1 MVLYIKHP
9 RPDFRRLKWINLSGK
24 WLFQFDE
31 RETLKPD
38 SLQNEDSFEDEIN
51 VPYPYQS
58 ELSGIAIEKE
68 VDVVWY
74 GKRFK
79 ISQAELSQFK
89 TALLNFGAVD
99 YETHVW
105 LNGKYLGSHIGGFDS
120 FQFDISEV
128 LKEENFLLLKIIDRH
143 RDQPRGK
150 QAEKG
155 KQPAGII
162 YTRVTGIWQPV
173 WIDLIKDK
181 PYITQIL
188 VNPHINGRVDINLNL
203 STEAERLS
211 AEVSFIYGGASLDVY
226 NFDFSEKNKTFS
238 MDIEDPSLWS
248 PDDPQLYDIDITL
261 MKDGVPVDTISSYFG
276 FRSIEVKGDK
286 ILLNGKILY
295 LQQVLDQGFYPEGI
309 YTPKDPDVFLQDLKN
324 ILELGFN
331 GVRAHQK
338 PPDPRY
344 LYFADSLGILVWEEM
359 GDWGMSLTK
368 KNLPIFLQQWKNI
381 IKRDINHP
389 SVITWVPLNERAEIS
404 NNEEAR
410 EFAEAV
416 YNETKS
422 VDSTRPVVDASGWT
436 HVKTDIYDVHDYLY
450 SLQPGALYAQILV
463 DEEWKAFMDGT
474 EELDFGEQPFKT
486 GLQGAYQQQPVVISE
501 FGGWGIENQKPIVNR
516 PRYSYAYL
524 PDSFRLESKFRDV
537 TTAIASTRYIS
548 GYCYT
553 QLYDVEGEIN
563 GLLTYDRK
571 WKVQPHVIKAI
582 NVNAKKKWIWE
593 NV

>member
-1 MVLYIKHP
+1 MMFYIKHP
-9 RPDFRRLKWINLSGK
+9 RPDFRRTKWIDLSGK

-31 RETLKPD
+31 RENLNSD
-38 SLQNEDSFEDEIN
+38 SLQNEDNFENEIN

-58 ELSGIAIEKE
+58 ELSGIGTEKE

-74 GKRFK
+74 GKHFK
-79 ISQAELSQFK
+79 IPQAELSNHK
-89 TALLNFGAVD
+89 VALLNFGAVD

-105 LNGKYLGSHIGGFDS
+105 LNGKYLGKHIGGFDS
-120 FQFDISEV
+120 FHFDISDV
-128 LKEENFLLLKIIDRH
+128 LKEENFLLLKVIDRH
-143 RDQPRGK
+143 GDQPRGK

-155 KQPAGII
+155 KHPAGII

-173 WIDLIKDK
+173 WIELIKDK

-188 VNPHINGRVDINLNL
+188 ISPHIHGRVDIRLG
-203 STEAERLS
+203 LS
-211 AEVSFIYGGASLDVY
+211 AEVERLSTEVSLIYGGASLDVY
-226 NFDFSEKNKTFS
+226 SFDLSEKNKTFS

-261 MKDGVPVDTISSYFG
+261 MKDGVPVDIISSYFA
-276 FRSIEVKGDK
+276 FRSIKIKGDT

-309 YTPKDPDVFLQDLKN
+309 YTPKDAEVFLQDLKN
-324 ILELGFN
+324 VLELGFN

-381 IKRDINHP
+381 IRRDINHP

-450 SLQPGALYAQILV
+450 SLQSGALYAQILV

-486 GLQGAYQQQPVVISE
+486 GLPGAYKQQPIVISE
-501 FGGWGIENQKPIVNR
+501 FGGWGIENQNPIVNR

-537 TTAIASTRYIS
+537 TVAIASAQHIS
-548 GYCYT
+548 GYWYT

-571 WKVQPHVIKAI
+571 WKVRPHIIRVI
-582 NVNAKKKWIWE
+582 NVSAKKKWIRKRG
-593 NV
+593 